1 MTDSDSAAD
10 WMTAYQERLERGRAE
25 ARQSMRK
32 ACDALDELGVTEVR
46 IEYDGYG
53 DSGAVEGVTATG
65 SAGDVEIPADLR
77 EELISAAER
86 LLPDGWENNT
96 GAFGELVLD
105 VAHRRLT
112 REHNWRVETSEY
124 DEEVWEL

>member
-1 MTDSDSAAD
+1 
-10 WMTAYQERLERGRAE
+10 MTAYQERLERERAE
-25 ARQSMRK
+25 ARQSMGK
-32 ACDALDELGVTEVR
+32 ACDALAELGATELR

-65 SAGDVEIPADLR
+65 SAGDVEFPADLR
-77 EELISAAER
+77 DELVSAAER
-86 LLPDGWENNT
+86 LLPDGWENNS

-105 VAHRRLT
+105 IANRRLT

>member
-1 MTDSDSAAD
+1 MSESDSAAD
-10 WMTAYQERLERGRAE
+10 WMTAYQERLERERAE
-25 ARQSMRK
+25 ARQSMGK
-32 ACDALDELGVTEVR
+32 ACDVLAEFGATEVR

-65 SAGDVEIPADLR
+65 SAGDVEIPADLH

-86 LLPDGWENNT
+86 LLPDGWENNS
-96 GAFGELVLD
+96 GAFGALVLN
-105 VAHRRLT
+105 VADRRLT

>member
-1 MTDSDSAAD
+1 MTESESAED
-10 WMTAYQERLERGRAE
+10 WMTAYQERLERERAE
-25 ARQSMRK
+25 ARQSMGK
-32 ACDALDELGVTEVR
+32 ACDALAELGATELR

-53 DSGAVEGVTATG
+53 DSGAVEGVKATG
-65 SAGDVEIPADLR
+65 SAGDVEFPAGLR
-77 EELISAAER
+77 DELISAAER
-86 LLPDGWENNT
+86 LLPDGWENNS

-105 VAHRRLT
+105 IANRRLT

>member
-10 WMTAYQERLERGRAE
+10 WMIAYQERLERERAE
-25 ARQSMRK
+25 AHQAMGK
-32 ACDALDELGVTEVR
+32 ACDALAELGATEVR

-53 DSGAVEGVTATG
+53 DSGAVEGVMATG
-65 SAGDVEIPADLR
+65 PAGDVEIPADFR

>member
-1 MTDSDSAAD
+1 MSESDSPAD
-10 WMTAYQERLERGRAE
+10 WMSAYQERLERERTE

-32 ACDALDELGVTEVR
+32 ACDELVSLGVAEVR

-53 DSGAVEGVTATG
+53 DSGTVEGVTA
-65 SAGDVEIPADLR
+65 AGPAGEFEIPADLN
-77 EELISAAER
+77 EALISAAEQ
-86 LLPDGWENNT
+86 LLPEGWENNS

-105 VAHRRLT
+105 VAQRRLT
-112 REHNWRVETSEY
+112 REHNWRVEESEY